1 MCLSIYFWVCDRL
14 LNEAWSARRGPLKKL
29 GSPPLYL
36 SLPLVL
42 FLNSFFRQGPII
54 AQGGLKV
61 AMELRTTLSSPS
73 CSLFFLGARVTGM
86 CQRATLL
93 VYLLE
98 TSPTLQ
104 PRLATKPTSSVS
116 VWVMAFLLGVPQM
129 LLPQVI
135 IQLFPCPVFS
145 TLVTP
150 TSVHWHL
157 SCVMKNCTWLHV
169 PAIPNSGRWSRKRE
183 NKKSWLC
190 FFVCL
195 SLCLF
200 LFVSHIKTKQVPS
213 FPTSSYILSPCAV
226 SWSLLVILKRF

>member
-135 IQLFPCPVFS
+135 ISLSSIFNSCNSHLS
-145 TLVTP
+145 TL
-150 TSVHWHL
+150 TSFLCYEELHMAAR
-157 SCVMKNCTWLHV
+157 SCNPKLWTLKQE
-169 PAIPNSGRWSRKRE
+169 ARE
-183 NKKSWLC
+183 
-190 FFVCL
+190 
-195 SLCLF
+195 
-200 LFVSHIKTKQVPS
+200 
-213 FPTSSYILSPCAV
+213 
-226 SWSLLVILKRF
+226 